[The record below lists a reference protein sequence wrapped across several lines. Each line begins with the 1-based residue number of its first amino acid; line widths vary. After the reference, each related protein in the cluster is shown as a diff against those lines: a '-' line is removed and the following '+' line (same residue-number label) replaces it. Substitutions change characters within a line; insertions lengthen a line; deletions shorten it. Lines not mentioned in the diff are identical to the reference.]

1 MRAGEYS
8 GDSGVHYVEAD
19 WNPLCPFGYGLTYTT
34 FVCSD
39 LQIEGGS
46 LSACEVEEGG
56 AGMRVLH
63 CYEQRGCFGEETAQV
78 YLRDMVSG
86 TVKPVKERA
95 DLVIDTT
102 RLSTGKLRQELLGI
116 FGGEKEKGGMAVNVA
131 SFGFKYGLPLEAD
144 LVFDVRFMPNPFYI
158 EELRHQTGLDKPV
171 ADYVFGFPQTQDFLN
186 RLRDLL
192 AFTLPLYA
200 EEGKTGLFIG
210 VGCTGGHHRSVA
222 VAHALA
228 EYIRSLGYQTA
239 EHHRDMERSV

>member
-46 LSACEVEEGG
+46 LSACEVEEEGG

-95 DLVIDTT
+95 GFAKIALQQGESSSVEILVGRCQMRT
-102 RLSTGKLRQELLGI
+102 LSRQYEWHVEPSGFQVMVGDNAANALLTGQ
-116 FGGEKEKGGMAVNVA
+116 
-131 SFGFKYGLPLEAD
+131 
-144 LVFDVRFMPNPFYI
+144 
-158 EELRHQTGLDKPV
+158 
-171 ADYVFGFPQTQDFLN
+171 
-186 RLRDLL
+186 
-192 AFTLPLYA
+192 FT
-200 EEGKTGLFIG
+200 I
-210 VGCTGGHHRSVA
+210 C
-222 VAHALA
+222 
-228 EYIRSLGYQTA
+228 
-239 EHHRDMERSV
+239 